1 MQDKYMSVWN
11 TMEDDKWY
19 TAKELGMAAASM
31 TAMVRRGLV
40 VDRAGKPKQYKKT
53 VSTLAKILEV
63 LKDKEFEYF
72 TLYKTDRQLG
82 MLCSLKN
89 EQILDCW
96 EKPYDLTNVYKLVVK
111 HQEFTI

>member
-31 TAMVRRGLV
+31 SAMVRRGLV
-40 VDRAGKPKQYKKT
+40 VDRTGKPKQYKKT

-72 TLYKTDRQLG
+72 VLYKTDRQLG

-89 EQILDCW
+89 EQVLDCW

-111 HQEFTI
+111 HQEFAI

>member
-1 MQDKYMSVWN
+1 MADKYMNVWN

-40 VDRAGKPKQYKKT
+40 VERAGKPKQYKK
-53 VSTLAKILEV
+53 VANPLVKILDI
-63 LKDKEFEYF
+63 LKDQEFEYF
-72 TLYKTDRQLG
+72 TLYKTDRPLG

-89 EQILDCW
+89 ERVLDCW
-96 EKPYDLTNVYKLVVK
+96 EKPYDLTNVCKLIVN
-111 HQEFTI
+111 HREFKI

>member
-53 VSTLAKILEV
+53 VSTLINKGVLALWQKKIQCNCTACLSI
-63 LKDKEFEYF
+63 
-72 TLYKTDRQLG
+72 TP
-82 MLCSLKN
+82 MLNVMKM
-89 EQILDCW
+89 DC
-96 EKPYDLTNVYKLVVK
+96 
-111 HQEFTI
+111 F